1 MASDRIDKFSEDAA
15 TGKGLSKECD
25 RLAAWLQKHQSEI
38 VPAAQQAKL
47 MQLLDLHTKSGKE
60 QYPDSLGNLVS
71 TLLALP
77 EGKLISAKSKQRCL
91 RLLESLAPSS
101 SKPPSPSGGQQRLSK
116 YTVLDCDV
124 SAGEV
129 TVCEEGNED
138 VVLEH
143 VRCPPDLLS
152 SLLPAFEQGDVS
164 VVCTLTTAGGGAL
177 EVASVALVA

>member
-38 VPAAQQAKL
+38 VPAAQQVKL

-77 EGKLISAKSKQRCL
+77 EGKLVSAKSKQKCL

-101 SKPPSPSGGQQRLSK
+101 SKPSSPSSHQHLSK

-143 VRCPPDLLS
+143 VRCPPGLLS